1 MSSYCHGVLQEGTV
15 VYDPVSS
22 RSDPH
27 PHIVPQLG
35 DPSLHPV
42 QESSCDVLT
51 VHLRKQ
57 KEFYVNWQFSFA
69 GLIIN
74 GLSWI

>member
-15 VYDPVSS
+15 VYDSVSS

-35 DPSLHPV
+35 DPSLHPA

-57 KEFYVNWQFSFA
+57 KEFYFNWQFSFA